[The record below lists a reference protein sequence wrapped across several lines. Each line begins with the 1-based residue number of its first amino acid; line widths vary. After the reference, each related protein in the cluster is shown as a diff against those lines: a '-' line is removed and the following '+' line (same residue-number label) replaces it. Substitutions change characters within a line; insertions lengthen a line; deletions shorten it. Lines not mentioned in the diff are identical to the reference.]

1 MAGARRVLL
10 FGADAGLRAALAEQL
25 EHGGAFAVEATG
37 DAARAL
43 EAARTGRR
51 DAIVLDAG
59 PPDPGAP
66 ELCRRMRA
74 LGVAAPILVLAGAGA
89 AGEKDAGACLDAGAD
104 ERLAKPFRVAA
115 LRDRLRA
122 LRRRAPGGGGT
133 AGAIGPWEFRRGAR
147 LLRDAGNGRE
157 VRLTE
162 KEAAILERLRR
173 AGGRAVPRE
182 VLLDEVWGYSAGAA
196 THTLETHVWRL
207 RRKIEADPSNAALL
221 LTEAGGYRLAS

>member
-10 FGADAGLRAALAEQL
+10 VGADAGLRAALAEQL
-25 EHGGAFAVEATG
+25 EDGGAFAVEATG

-43 EAARTGRR
+43 EAARTGRH

-66 ELCRRMRA
+66 ELCRRTRA
-74 LGVAAPILVLAGAGA
+74 LGIEAPILVLAGAGA
-89 AGEKDAGACLDAGAD
+89 AGEEAAGACLDAGAD
-104 ERLAKPFRVAA
+104 DRLAKPFRVAA

-122 LRRRAPGGGGT
+122 PRRRAPDGGT
-133 AGAIGPWEFRRGAR
+133 AAAIGPWEFRRGAR

-207 RRKIEADPSNAALL
+207 RRKIEADPSNPALL
-221 LTEAGGYRLAS
+221 ATEAGGYRLAP